1 MSDTNSTGLLH
12 ASNLKVPS
20 SLVLSLFSLT
30 ISLHIAGN
38 CDSLLTS
45 IVTVS
50 VFQEGPLES
59 V

>member
-30 ISLHIAGN
+30 ISLHIAA
-38 CDSLLTS
+38 TS